1 MQGVSFMRE
10 LIKEFVQI
18 CTETLPLEGPVYE
31 FGSFQ
36 VPGQEGFADLRV
48 LFPGKQYV
56 GSDMREGPG
65 VDVVLDL
72 HDIALPANSVG
83 TVLVMETLEHVALPH
98 RAMEEVHR
106 ITRPGGVAIISSVM
120 KMGIRA
126 YPSDYWRFTPEGFRV
141 LLRPFTDSLVS
152 YAGTE
157 KFPHTVIG
165 IGFKGHLPALETLTT
180 ALAQWQARWLVAR
193 HESVLGKW
201 TRKLKK
207 SSRKR
212 WNALVHR
219 T

>member
-1 MQGVSFMRE
+1 MRE
-10 LIKEFVQI
+10 LIKEFVRI

-48 LFPGKQYV
+48 LFPGMRYV

-72 HDIALPANSVG
+72 HDIALPADSAG
-83 TVLVMETLEHVALPH
+83 TVLVMDTLEHVALPH

-106 ITRPGGVAIISSVM
+106 ITQPGGVAIISSVM
-120 KMGIRA
+120 KMGIHA
-126 YPSDYWRFTPEGFRV
+126 YPNDYWRFTPEGFRV
-141 LLRPFTDSLVS
+141 LLSPFADSLVS
-152 YAGTE
+152 YAGTGR
-157 KFPHTVIG
+157 FPHTVIG
-165 IGFKGHLPALETLTT
+165 IGFKGPPPQLETLTA
-180 ALAQWQARWLVAR
+180 ALANWQARWRVAR
-193 HESVLGKW
+193 HESLLEKW

-212 WNALVHR
+212 WDALVRR